1 MRQASVRWGLS
12 MGAVAAALGVISLLI
27 GLALTSF
34 QQPGMD
40 PTGLVV
46 VILVR
51 AVVRLLFFGMAGGLA
66 YYAGYRFERER
77 ALARAEM
84 AAEPGPEQNR
94 MEAVLVGGLV
104 LLCDWVVQ
112 TAFIYVTGM
121 SGAQPNFFAF
131 LGSQIVLGA
140 ICVLFGA
147 GLGGL
152 GARDVAARDAL
163 RKVALT
169 PAPATTPPA
178 PPAAPAGH
186 GQDASRPGASE
197 GAPAE

>member
-1 MRQASVRWGLS
+1 MRQVSLRWGLG

-66 YYAGYRFERER
+66 YYAGYRFERAR
-77 ALARAEM
+77 ALAREEL
-84 AAEPGPEQNR
+84 AAEPDPQQNR

-121 SGAQPNFFAF
+121 SGAQPNVFAF
-131 LGSQIVLGA
+131 LGSQLVLGA

-152 GARDVAARDAL
+152 GARDVATRDTL
-163 RKVALT
+163 RKLALT
-169 PAPATTPPA
+169 PAPVPTPPA
-178 PPAAPAGH
+178 PPDAPAGH
-186 GQDASRPGASE
+186 GPGASE
-197 GAPAE
+197 APTSEAAPAE